1 MTTVHSC
8 VLFGATKDE
17 AEVWIRADQ
26 AKREDHKRNY
36 LTLGKVFRGELA
48 KVSGPELVQT
58 EQFRAERK
66 KISAAFDLMSGT
78 LTTRWAKVCALAPPP
93 M

>member
-58 EQFRAERK
+58 EQFKAERK

-78 LTTRWAKVCALAPPP
+78 LTTRWTKVCALAPPP